1 MEDKLGP
8 TQLSLSEKEIS
19 SIDDYRRKKNTAVLT
34 IMFTD
39 IQGFTSLA
47 EENGESYVHELHQ
60 SHDRILVET
69 IEEGNAGVVIKYI
82 GDSIMAV
89 FSEPTAAA
97 EKALLIQSRLKAF
110 NQDHPELDKL
120 MVRIGLHMGQTVIE
134 NKMQTDLFGRHVNK
148 ASRVES
154 LAAGGHIYITYTV
167 FDSIKSWLMDSK
179 GAAWK
184 LHGSYY
190 LKGISKAE
198 EIYEIYDTAIT
209 QAQAPRKAR
218 KKNRGLVLAG
228 LGGVGILL
236 LAGALALG
244 LGGSAKRARG
254 LEAGSQA
261 PAAIAAEAPAT
272 QTGPATTTEN
282 SAAKAGQPGQATAAG
297 LKATAANVTSATAK
311 TTVPAAP
318 APQAAP
324 GATPPGPPP
333 EVYFLGMIAR
343 EPILDFTTPLAVSL
357 VDPAQGLK
365 KSINDIE
372 PGKHVLHFVRSYMVR
387 FYSVFEVK
395 PGKNIVQINFKESYL
410 PGVDIYYNI
419 GDGPEPSPP
428 EAHSDEEAYFFI
440 DRKSLSRIDHVGKP
454 GVEIQ
459 GRKTADGK
467 VVYEVHY
474 TLVLDKAT
482 IVDKTMRLECPASQ
496 AERIEVKNQALHE
509 DDYHRYTLSYG
520 YDGRSLHFD
529 ISAAFKD

>member
-1 MEDKLGP
+1 MEDNLGL
-8 TQLSLSEKEIS
+8 TQLSLSANEIS
-19 SIDDYRRKKNTAVLT
+19 SIDEYRRKKNTAVLT

-97 EKALLIQSRLKAF
+97 EKALLIQGRLHAF
-110 NQDHPELDKL
+110 NQEHPELDRL
-120 MVRIGLHMGQTVIE
+120 VVRIGLHMGQTVIE

-154 LAAGGHIYITYTV
+154 LAAGGHIYITYPV

-228 LGGVGILL
+228 LGAAGILL
-236 LAGALALG
+236 LAGAIALG
-244 LGGSAKRARG
+244 LGAASRSARA
-254 LEAGSQA
+254 LAGAPPGPAAVAAQATPAGPGTTPVPAA
-261 PAAIAAEAPAT
+261 PAESPSPKAT
-272 QTGPATTTEN
+272 
-282 SAAKAGQPGQATAAG
+282 SAAAP
-297 LKATAANVTSATAK
+297 
-311 TTVPAAP
+311 VPAAPKAP

-324 GATPPGPPP
+324 AATPPGPPP

-365 KSINDIE
+365 KSVNDIE
-372 PGKHVLHFVRSYMVR
+372 PGKHVLHYVRSYMVR
-387 FYSVFEVK
+387 NFAVFEVK
-395 PGKNIVQINFKESYL
+395 PGKNIVQISFKESYL
-410 PGVDIYYNI
+410 PGIDVYYNI
-419 GDGPEPSPP
+419 GDGPEALPP
-428 EAHSDEEAYFFI
+428 EVRSDEEAYFFI
-440 DRKSLSRIDHVGKP
+440 DRKSLARIDHVGKP
-454 GVEIQ
+454 GVEIR

-467 VVYEVHY
+467 VGYEVHY

-482 IVDKTMRLECPASQ
+482 IVDKTIRLECPASQ
-496 AERIEVKNQALHE
+496 EERIEVKDLTLHE
-509 DDYHRYTLSYG
+509 DDYHSYTLRYG